1 MRILRSVDMP
11 LDEIRAILETDDPE
25 IAHKHLVVHRERLA
39 ERLETQERMLAYL
52 ESLINNEEQVMPY
65 EIQIEEVQPQLIAAT
80 KIHTSLAKIGQDIG
94 AGFGSVVHALGKAEV
109 EPSGAPLIVY
119 HEVIDQETDGDIE
132 ISVPVA
138 APFEDDG
145 DVYGRE
151 LEGGA
156 VASTTHTG
164 PYEEIAPAYHAL
176 TTWISENGHGI
187 AGPPREIY
195 INDPQFV
202 APSELLTKVEFPIM
216 DEAG

>member
-151 LEGGA
+151 LE
-156 VASTTHTG
+156 VERLPQRPT
-164 PYEEIAPAYHAL
+164 PVL
-176 TTWISENGHGI
+176 TRRSH
-187 AGPPREIY
+187 
-195 INDPQFV
+195 
-202 APSELLTKVEFPIM
+202 LPITP
-216 DEAG
+216 